1 LQSRNEKVEYVKLYI
16 KDHQNDFY
24 RLACSYTK
32 NSEDALDVIQESVYK
47 AIKNADKL
55 KSPEYIKTWM
65 YRIVVN
71 ESIDFLRKNKVYS
84 SDILEEINIQHNDRD
99 ITTSITLYSAIENLS
114 PKEKTVIILRFF
126 EDMKLEEIAEITKTN
141 VSTVKSRLYKALREL
156 KNTIGSVLKYE

>member
-1 LQSRNEKVEYVKLYI
+1 MKSSKEKMDYVKSYI

-32 NSEDALDVIQESVYK
+32 NNDDALDVIQESIYK

-55 KSPEYIKTWM
+55 KSPEYIKTWI

-71 ESIDFLRKNKVYS
+71 ESIDFVKKNKIYS
-84 SDILEEINIQHNDRD
+84 TEDFKDIDILHKDRD
-99 ITTSITLYSAIENLS
+99 ITTSITLYTAIENLS

-126 EDMKLEEIAEITKTN
+126 EEMKFEEIAEITKTN
-141 VSTVKSRLYKALREL
+141 VNTVKSRLYKALKEL
-156 KNTIGSVLKYE
+156 KNNIGSV